1 MDHFA
6 GLDVSVK
13 ETSVCIVDDTG
24 RIVREVKV
32 ASEPEALLSVLKNPA
47 YHFKRIGLEAGP
59 LSQWLFSA
67 LAEAGL
73 PVICVETRH
82 MRAVLKAQI
91 NKTDRN
97 DARGMAQMMRAGL
110 YRPVHV
116 KTLRSQKLR
125 MLLTH
130 RKLLLSKAIAI
141 DNDLRGTLR
150 NFGLKVGIVGTVKF
164 EARIKELVENLPDLA
179 VLVEPMLVVRR
190 VLREQ
195 IGILHRRLLAIVR
208 DDEVCQRLMTVPG
221 VGPVVALTYR
231 ATVDLPAR
239 FRNSKAVGVVF
250 GLTPSKYQSGEIN
263 RTGAISKCGDEMM
276 RCVLYEAAQVML
288 TRTNKWSWLKAW
300 AMKIA
305 RHRGMKKAIVALAR
319 RLAVIMHRIWVDGTE
334 FRWTREAAAHENR
347 SGTTTIGEHSSSTER
362 WKDVPRGTMDEV
374 SSLGRLDLPFVLR
387 RGRPIDCSASFSN
400 PIVEGP

>member
-1 MDHFA
+1 MLPRFRSMEYFA

-32 ASEPEALLSVLKNPA
+32 ASEPEDLLQILSNPA

-59 LSQWLFSA
+59 LSQWLFSS

-130 RKLLLSKAIAI
+130 RKLLQSKAIAI

-150 NFGLKVGIVGTVKF
+150 NFGLKVGVVRTVKF
-164 EARIKELVENLPDLA
+164 EARIRELVENLPDLA
-179 VLVEPMLVVRR
+179 ELVEPLLVVRR

-195 IGILHRRLLAIVR
+195 FVIQHRRLLAIVR
-208 DDEVCQRLMTVPG
+208 DDEVCRRLMTVPG
-221 VGPVVALTYR
+221 VGPVVSLTYR
-231 ATVDLPAR
+231 ATVDAPAR
-239 FRNSKAVGVVF
+239 FRNSKAVGAVF
-250 GLTPSKYQSGEIN
+250 GLTPAQHQSGESK
-263 RTGAISKCGDEMM
+263 RPGAISKCGDEMM
-276 RCVLYEAAQVML
+276 RVMLYEAAQIML
-288 TRTNKWSWLKAW
+288 VRSTKWSWLKAW
-300 AMKIA
+300 AMQIA
-305 RHRGMKKAIVALAR
+305 RRRGMKKAIVALAR

-334 FRWTREAAAHENR
+334 FRWTQEVAAA
-347 SGTTTIGEHSSSTER
+347 
-362 WKDVPRGTMDEV
+362 
-374 SSLGRLDLPFVLR
+374 
-387 RGRPIDCSASFSN
+387 A
-400 PIVEGP
+400 

>member
-13 ETSVCIVDDTG
+13 ETSICIVDDTG

-32 ASEPEALLSVLKNPA
+32 VSEPEALLQVLGNPI
-47 YHFKRIGLEAGP
+47 YRFKRIGLEAGP

-82 MRAVLKAQI
+82 MRAVLQAQI
-91 NKTDRN
+91 TKTDRN

-130 RKLLLSKAIAI
+130 RKLLQSKAIAI
-141 DNDLRGTLR
+141 DNDLRGDFAQLR
-150 NFGLKVGIVGTVKF
+150 PQGGRGGNGEVRGAHQGACREPARSGRSGRTAAHGPAGTGR
-164 EARIKELVENLPDLA
+164 ADRH
-179 VLVEPMLVVRR
+179 
-190 VLREQ
+190 
-195 IGILHRRLLAIVR
+195 LHRRLLAIVR
-208 DDEVCQRLMTVPG
+208 DDEVCRRLMTVPG

-231 ATVDLPAR
+231 ATVDVPAR
-239 FRNSKAVGVVF
+239 FRNSKAVGAVF
-250 GLTPSKYQSGEIN
+250 GLTPSRYQSGEIN

-276 RCVLYEAAQVML
+276 RMMLYEAAQIML
-288 TRTNKWSWLKAW
+288 VRTTKWSWLKAW

-334 FRWTREAAAHENR
+334 FRWTREVTAAWEPCR
-347 SGTTTIGEHSSSTER
+347 IKR
-362 WKDVPRGTMDEV
+362 D
-374 SSLGRLDLPFVLR
+374 R
-387 RGRPIDCSASFSN
+387 RKLELHRA
-400 PIVEGP
+400 VE

>member
-1 MDHFA
+1 LGAALQADGEYEVRVYGLKHQKEKRSMDHFA

-13 ETSVCIVDDTG
+13 ETSICIVDDTG

-32 ASEPEALLSVLKNPA
+32 ASEPEDLLAALANSA

-59 LSQWLFSA
+59 LSQWLYSA

-150 NFGLKVGIVGTVKF
+150 NFGLKVGMVGTVKF

-208 DDEVCQRLMTVPG
+208 DDEVCRRLMTVPG

-231 ATVDLPAR
+231 ATIDVPTR
-239 FRNSKAVGVVF
+239 FRNSKAVGAVL
-250 GLTPSKYQSGEIN
+250 GLTCSKYQSGESDWSG
-263 RTGAISKCGDEMM
+263 RISRCGDEMM
-276 RCVLYEAAQVML
+276 RAMLYGAAQVML

-300 AMKIA
+300 AMQIA
-305 RHRGMKKAIVALAR
+305 RRRGMKKAIVALAR

-334 FRWTREAAAHENR
+334 FRWTQEVAAA
-347 SGTTTIGEHSSSTER
+347 
-362 WKDVPRGTMDEV
+362 
-374 SSLGRLDLPFVLR
+374 
-387 RGRPIDCSASFSN
+387 
-400 PIVEGP
+400 